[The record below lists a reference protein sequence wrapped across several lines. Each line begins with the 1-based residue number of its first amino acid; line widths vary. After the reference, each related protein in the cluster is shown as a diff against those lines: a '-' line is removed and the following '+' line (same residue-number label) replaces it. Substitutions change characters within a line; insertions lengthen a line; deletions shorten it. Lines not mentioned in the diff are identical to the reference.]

1 MKKPFKET
9 KVGKL
14 LGKFSGLLPEQ
25 GVLGVLKEVI
35 DTDDTLTAEEKE
47 DALERLYDAH
57 KLEVEDRN
65 SARQREVGVAQAG
78 KKDYLMFITGVVGLG
93 SFLFVIYATVYE
105 PNVLENDLF
114 VHLMGMIE
122 GVVVSN
128 IFAYYFGTS
137 VNNTK

>member
-35 DTDDTLTAEEKE
+35 DTDDTLTPEEKE
-47 DALERLYDAH
+47 SALERLYEAH
-57 KLEVEDRN
+57 KLEVEDRD
-65 SARQREVGVAQAG
+65 SARKREVGVAQAG
-78 KKDYLMFITGVVGLG
+78 KKDYLMFITGIVGLG
-93 SFLFVIYATVYE
+93 AFIFMIYATVYE
-105 PNVLENDLF
+105 EQVLENDLF

-128 IFAYYFGTS
+128 IFAYFFGTS
-137 VNNTK
+137 VKDA